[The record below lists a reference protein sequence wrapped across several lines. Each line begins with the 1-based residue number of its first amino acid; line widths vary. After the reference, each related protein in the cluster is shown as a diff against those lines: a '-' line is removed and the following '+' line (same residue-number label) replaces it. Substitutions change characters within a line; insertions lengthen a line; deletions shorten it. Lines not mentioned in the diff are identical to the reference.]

1 MARYNTTIQSASQS
15 GATTIGSPSQGLFT
29 TLTGSAPFTV
39 TLANPGAFEGS
50 SQTFWN
56 STSGAVTISTP
67 TGVIRNPGTDT
78 ATFVMPAD
86 TVATFTSNGTDYVL
100 SGNSGGPSIFNGAVT
115 ISPATGAV
123 TINPTTVGTIN
134 NTSIGAST
142 RSTGA
147 FTTLGANQLVT
158 FDKNTD
164 ATSSTDGGTL
174 TVTGGIAASGKIYS
188 GGGFN
193 GALTGNVNG
202 TVTSTTGTTSFSG
215 AAVLQSSGT
224 TTLTGTVTINGG
236 TPLTATTSPYLGTNS
251 IIRTN
256 TQTISENIVIP
267 SGTAGMTAG
276 PVTIAAGFTVT
287 VNGDWSIV

>member
-1 MARYNTTIQSASQS
+1 MARYNTTIQSAAQS
-15 GATTIGSPSQGLFT
+15 GATTIGAPSQGLFT
-29 TLTGSAPFTV
+29 TLTGSAPYTV
-39 TLANPGAFEGS
+39 TLASPSLFEGS
-50 SQTFWN
+50 TQTFWN

-67 TGVIRNPGTDT
+67 TGVIRNPGSDG

-86 TVATFTSNGTDYVL
+86 TVLTLTSNGTDYVII
-100 SGNSGGPSIFNGAVT
+100 SNSGAPSTFNGAVT
-115 ISPATGAV
+115 ISPASGAV
-123 TINPTTVGTIN
+123 TFNPTTVGTIN
-134 NTSIGAST
+134 NMSIGAST
-142 RSTGA
+142 RSTA
-147 FTTLGANQLVT
+147 LFTTLGANDLVSLT
-158 FDKNTD
+158 KNTD
-164 ATSSTDGGTL
+164 ATSSSDGGTL
-174 TVTGGIAASGKIYS
+174 TITGGAAASGKIYS
-188 GGGFN
+188 GGGFY
-193 GALTGNVNG
+193 GVLNG

-276 PVTIAAGFTVT
+276 PVTIASGFTVT